1 MELDPSGLVVLLRAR
16 GTNSEA
22 LLKAHT
28 ASPQQLL
35 RCHVCPK
42 GCGLQESGDY
52 FLHLLKGRKGK
63 PAGEEEWTTNL
74 DAGGV
79 AAEHE
84 DEMAGLR
91 RKADALRQ
99 PQEQAPGGGTP
110 IEDLTRGEGH
120 RQEKS
125 LSPDKSRKK
134 KKEEEGEGD
143 GRGPLPRSSMPERS
157 QGPVRWDRFRSK
169 REGEEA

>member
-1 MELDPSGLVVLLRAR
+1 MVTKLELDPSGLVVLLRAR

-63 PAGEEEWTTNL
+63 PAGEEERTTNL

-110 IEDLTRGEGH
+110 VEDLTRDEGQ
-120 RQEKS
+120 RREKS
-125 LSPDKSRKK
+125 PSP
-134 KKEEEGEGD
+134 
-143 GRGPLPRSSMPERS
+143 
-157 QGPVRWDRFRSK
+157 
-169 REGEEA
+169 